1 MFDKLRA
8 AVFRKSASIDDAAVA
23 RAFADPLTQLP
34 TRHVMLDRLREAR
47 GAGVAGALA
56 LCDLDLMKHINDQHG
71 HAAGDE
77 VLKTVALRLGHIVA
91 DEAWVARIGG
101 DEFVAF
107 LPGASLAD
115 AQRVLNQC
123 MDEIRRPISLSDGS
137 TIIATMSV
145 GLATFASPAIDEVL
159 KAVDVAM
166 YAAKARGR
174 DRLVVFDDDTRKIVT
189 ARRELAATVVEL
201 QERTRALRD
210 EARTDALTGLR
221 NRLALDELLDSDLG
235 DPNSRLA
242 AAAVAFV
249 DIDHFG
255 DYNHLHGDAGGDE
268 ALRRVAAAVRG
279 CSRDPDLVFRKGGEE
294 LVVVIPD
301 AEAGDALVAAER
313 IRGAVQA
320 LGIAHAGSRVAPC
333 LTVTIG
339 LASGGAGLPLR
350 QRLVAASELAMRAK
364 VTNGRNRVHDID
376 MRAAWSSGAV
386 PGGSPGQAPYKSKS

>member
-1 MFDKLRA
+1 
-8 AVFRKSASIDDAAVA
+8 
-23 RAFADPLTQLP
+23 LTQLP
-34 TRHVMLDRLREAR
+34 TRHAMLDRLREAR
-47 GAGVAGALA
+47 GAGVSGALA

-91 DEAWVARIGG
+91 NGAWVARIGG

-107 LPGASLAD
+107 LPGAGIGD
-115 AQRVLNQC
+115 AQRVLSRC
-123 MDEIRRPISLSDGS
+123 MDDIRRPISLSDGS

-145 GLATFASPAIDEVL
+145 GLATFASPSVDEVL

-201 QERTRALRD
+201 QERNRALRD

-221 NRLALDELLDSDLG
+221 NRLALDELLNVALG
-235 DPNSRLA
+235 EPDSRLA

-255 DYNHLHGDAGGDE
+255 DYNHLHGDAEGDE
-268 ALRRVAAAVRG
+268 ALRRVAAAVRD

-301 AEAGDALVAAER
+301 AANGGALVAAER
-313 IRGAVQA
+313 IRGAVEA
-320 LGIAHAGSRVAPC
+320 LGIPHSGSRVSPV
-333 LTVTIG
+333 LTVTVG
-339 LASGGAGLPLR
+339 LARGEAGLTLR
-350 QRLVAASELAMRAK
+350 QLLVAASELAMRAK
-364 VTNGRNRVHDID
+364 SADGRNRVHDID
-376 MRAAWSSGAV
+376 MRAARSSTAS
-386 PGGSPGQAPYKSKS
+386 GGLPGQAAPDSKA

>member
-8 AVFRKSASIDDAAVA
+8 AIFRKSASIDDAAAA

-34 TRHVMLDRLREAR
+34 TRHAMLDRLREAR
-47 GAGVAGALA
+47 GAGVSGALA

-91 DEAWVARIGG
+91 DGAWVARIGG

-107 LPGASLAD
+107 LPGAGIGD
-115 AQRVLNQC
+115 AQRVLSRC
-123 MDEIRRPISLSDGS
+123 MDDIRRPISLSDGS

-145 GLATFASPAIDEVL
+145 GLATFASPSVDEVL

-201 QERTRALRD
+201 QERNRALRD

-221 NRLALDELLDSDLG
+221 NRLALDELLDSDAG

-301 AEAGDALVAAER
+301 AAPGDALVAAER
-313 IRGAVQA
+313 IRSSVQA
-320 LGIAHAGSRVAPC
+320 LGIAHAGSRVSPC

-376 MRAAWSSGAV
+376 MRAAWSTAAPAGL
-386 PGGSPGQAPYKSKS
+386 PGQAPYKSTS

>member
-8 AVFRKSASIDDAAVA
+8 AIFRKSASIDDAAAA

-34 TRHVMLDRLREAR
+34 TRHAMLDRLREAR
-47 GAGVAGALA
+47 GAGVSGALA

-91 DEAWVARIGG
+91 NGAWVARIGG

-107 LPGASLAD
+107 LPGAGIGD
-115 AQRVLNQC
+115 AQRVLSRC
-123 MDEIRRPISLSDGS
+123 MDDIRRPISLSDGS

-145 GLATFASPAIDEVL
+145 GLATFASPSVDEVL

-201 QERTRALRD
+201 QERNRALRD

-221 NRLALDELLDSDLG
+221 NRLALDELLDSDAG

-301 AEAGDALVAAER
+301 AAPGDALVAAER
-313 IRGAVQA
+313 IRSSVQA
-320 LGIAHAGSRVAPC
+320 LGIAHAGSRVSPC

-376 MRAAWSSGAV
+376 MRAAWSTAAPAGL
-386 PGGSPGQAPYKSKS
+386 PGQAPYKSTS

>member
-8 AVFRKSASIDDAAVA
+8 AIFRKSASIDDAAAA

-47 GAGVAGALA
+47 GARIAGALA

-91 DEAWVARIGG
+91 DGAWVARIGG

-107 LPGASLAD
+107 LPGAGIGD
-115 AQRVLNQC
+115 AQRVLSRC
-123 MDEIRRPISLSDGS
+123 MDDIRRPISLSDGS

-145 GLATFASPAIDEVL
+145 GLATFASPSVDEVL

-201 QERTRALRD
+201 QERNRALRD

-221 NRLALDELLDSDLG
+221 NRLALDELLDSDAG

-301 AEAGDALVAAER
+301 AAPGDALVAAER
-313 IRGAVQA
+313 IRSSVQA
-320 LGIAHAGSRVAPC
+320 LGIAHAGSRVSPC

-376 MRAAWSSGAV
+376 MRAAWSTAAPAGL
-386 PGGSPGQAPYKSKS
+386 PGQAPYKSTS